1 MANEIAGNKSLWLNT
16 LLEKK
21 LGISPDF
28 GGNPLKDA
36 AVMCVSFGASAI
48 IPIIPFLFLAIGPLA
63 IGLSVGLSLSGL
75 FVLGLVKGRLVRK
88 SPILQ
93 GLEIL
98 GIGAASAALGYAL
111 GELLPR
117 LLGF

>member
-1 MANEIAGNKSLWLNT
+1 MNT

-48 IPIIPFLFLAIGPLA
+48 IPIIPFLFLTIGPAA
-63 IGLSVGLSLSGL
+63 IGLSVGLSLTGL
-75 FVLGLVKGRLVRK
+75 FVLGLAKGRLVRK

-117 LLGF
+117 VLGF